1 MRQILIVAVAALVA
15 LPTAARAQAKPNFS
29 GSWTWNQGRS
39 PGAPGP
45 ARGARGG
52 GGGGGGRGGA
62 GAVPESLTITQ
73 TATQITIERAM
84 AGGAL
89 TSAIYNL
96 DGSESGNVLGD
107 VFLSKSKVSWD
118 GAKLVIATT
127 KDFGEVASGGM
138 AQENTK
144 EAYSLDGDVLTVTT
158 TLPGTPAMPVGGQ
171 TRTLVYNKKS

>member
-1 MRQILIVAVAALVA
+1 MKQILIMAVAALVA
-15 LPTAARAQAKPNFS
+15 LPVVARAQVKPNFS
-29 GSWTWNQGRS
+29 GSWTLNQGGS
-39 PGAPGP
+39 AGASAP
-45 ARGARGG
+45 ARGARG

-62 GAVPESLTITQ
+62 GAVPQSLTIAQ

-89 TSAIYNL
+89 TSATYNL
-96 DGSESGNVLGD
+96 DGSESGNLLGD

-138 AQENTK
+138 SQETTK
-144 EAYSLDGDVLTVTT
+144 EVYSLDGAVLTVIM
-158 TLPGTPAMPVGGQ
+158 TLPGTPAMPAGGQ
-171 TRTLVYNKKS
+171 TRTVVYNKKS

>member
-15 LPTAARAQAKPNFS
+15 LPAAARAQAKPNFS
-29 GSWTWNQGRS
+29 GSWTLNQGGS
-39 PGAPGP
+39 APAA
-45 ARGARGG
+45 ARGARA
-52 GGGGGGRGGA
+52 GGGGGRGGA
-62 GAVPESLTITQ
+62 GAVPQSLTITQ

-96 DGSESGNVLGD
+96 DGSESGNLLGD

-118 GAKLVIATT
+118 GAKLVILTT

-138 AQENTK
+138 SQEDTK
-144 EAYSLDGDVLTVTT
+144 EVYSFDGSVLTVTT
-158 TLPGTPAMPVGGQ
+158 TLPGTPAMPAGGQ
-171 TRTLVYNKKS
+171 TRTLVYNRKS

>member
-15 LPTAARAQAKPNFS
+15 LPAGARAQAKPNFS
-29 GSWTWNQGRS
+29 GSWTLSQSGS
-39 PGAPGP
+39 AGAPP
-45 ARGARGG
+45 PSRGAR

-62 GAVPESLTITQ
+62 GAVPQSLTITQ

-89 TSAIYNL
+89 TSAVYDL
-96 DGSESGNVLGD
+96 DGSESGNLLGD

-118 GAKLVIATT
+118 SAKLVIATT

-138 AQENTK
+138 TQEITK
-144 EAYSLDGDVLTVTT
+144 EVYSLEGDVLTVSM
-158 TLPGTPAMPVGGQ
+158 TLPGTAAMPAGGQ

>member
-1 MRQILIVAVAALVA
+1 MKQILIMAVAALVVVPA
-15 LPTAARAQAKPNFS
+15 VARAQVKPNFS
-29 GSWTWNQGRS
+29 GSWTLNQGGS
-39 PGAPGP
+39 AGATAP
-45 ARGARGG
+45 ARGARG

-62 GAVPESLTITQ
+62 GAVPQSLTITQ

-89 TSAIYNL
+89 TSAVYNL
-96 DGSESGNVLGD
+96 DGSESGNLLGD

-127 KDFGEVASGGM
+127 KDFGEVASGGVTR
-138 AQENTK
+138 ENTK
-144 EAYSLDGDVLTVTT
+144 EVYSLDGAVLTVST
-158 TLPGTPAMPVGGQ
+158 TLPGTAAIPAGGQ

>member
-15 LPTAARAQAKPNFS
+15 LPAVARAQAKPNFS
-29 GSWTWNQGRS
+29 GSWTLSQGGNA
-39 PGAPGP
+39 GAPGP

-52 GGGGGGRGGA
+52 GGGGRGGA
-62 GAVPESLTITQ
+62 GAVPQSLTITQ
-73 TATQITIERAM
+73 TATQITIERAV

-89 TSAIYNL
+89 TSAAYNL
-96 DGSESGNVLGD
+96 DGSESGNLLGD

-138 AQENTK
+138 TQENTK
-144 EAYSLDGDVLTVTT
+144 ECTAWTG
-158 TLPGTPAMPVGGQ
+158 PC
-171 TRTLVYNKKS
+171 